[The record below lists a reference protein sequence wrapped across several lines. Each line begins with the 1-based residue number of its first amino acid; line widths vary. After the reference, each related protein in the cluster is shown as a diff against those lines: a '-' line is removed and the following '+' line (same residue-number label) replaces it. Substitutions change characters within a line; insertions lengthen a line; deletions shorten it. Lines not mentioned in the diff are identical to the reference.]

1 MMPNSTQNH
10 PLENEPRRDFLRS
23 SFALGVW
30 TLAVATPAVQAQ
42 TASPAAASLPPAPP
56 VLHSGP
62 GFAPW
67 LRFSPDGRLTLLSY
81 VVEMGQGTHT
91 GVAQIAADEL
101 DLPLSSIGI
110 EQAPVQPRYASPRL
124 KNYASFGSLGLG
136 LSYREMGEVCAA
148 ARALLMQAAA
158 QRWSVAAE
166 ACRTEQGQV
175 LHPDGILRLPYAQL
189 LAEAAQLS
197 AGANIKRKPRAD
209 WQQMGRSTPRLD
221 IPAKTDGSAIFG
233 IDVRRPGMLVAT
245 VLHAPRFGAKLLS
258 VDERPA
264 KAVAGVRKVVKLPG
278 ALAVVA
284 NSYWSAQKGLQALKP
299 KWSAGP
305 HAQTDSETLRAEMR
319 AAAMLSQ
326 GMPFDKRD
334 DPRIDDAA
342 AVAAA
347 AAAKQELDIV
357 YEVPFLAHA
366 PMEPMNAVAE
376 VGVGGIG
383 GIGGATLWL
392 STQSAQD
399 TQHSVAKAL
408 GLKPEQ
414 VTVHPQLIGGGFGRR
429 LENGFAV
436 EAALIA
442 KAMGK
447 PVQMIWSRE
456 TDMQAGGYRPAV
468 AARWRM
474 SLGADGMP
482 VALRVDTANPS
493 LLRHSGL
500 SNGPPS
506 PDLDWSAVMGLVQ
519 HDYEVGP
526 LQVKW
531 TNVDAGVPCGYW
543 RSVGASQNGFF
554 YECTVDRAA
563 ALAGIDP
570 LAYRLKLLAK
580 KPQTQ
585 KLLSALAERAGWGQ
599 PLPAG
604 HFRGLAMSAGNSA
617 RSAHIVHIS
626 LQGKGRFKIEKIY
639 AGVDVG
645 VMINP
650 LAVET
655 QMMGGTLFGLSA
667 ALAGEITLKDGQ
679 VQQGNF
685 NSYPLIDMAGTPPL
699 EVLVLGNG
707 ERPRGV
713 GEEGPASIGP
723 AIANALFAATG
734 EPVTRLPLSR
744 AGWERVL

>member
-1 MMPNSTQNH
+1 MMMNTEQGQGVDSA
-10 PLENEPRRDFLRS
+10 ERRNFLRS

-30 TLAVATPAVQAQ
+30 TLAVAIPAAEAQ
-42 TASPAAASLPPAPP
+42 TLSPPSPPAPAAP
-56 VLHSGP
+56 PMPPPMHSGP

-101 DLPLSSIGI
+101 DLPLSSISI

-175 LHPDGILRLPYAQL
+175 LHPDGLQRLPYAQL

-197 AGANIKRKPRAD
+197 AGANIKRKPPAN
-209 WQQMGRSTPRLD
+209 WQQMGRSVPRQD
-221 IPAKTDGSAIFG
+221 IPAKTDGSAVFG

-245 VLHAPRFGAKLLS
+245 VLHAPRFGAELLS

-305 HAQTDSETLRAEMR
+305 HGLTDSEALRAEMR
-319 AAAMLSQ
+319 AAAMLGQ
-326 GMPFDKRD
+326 GRPFDKQD

-342 AVAAA
+342 AAAA
-347 AAAKQELDIV
+347 AATAKHALDIV

-376 VGVGGIG
+376 VGAA
-383 GIGGATLWL
+383 GATLWL

-399 TQHSVAKAL
+399 TQYSVAKAL
-408 GLKPEQ
+408 GFKPEQ
-414 VTVHPQLIGGGFGRR
+414 VTVHPQLIGGSFGRR

-442 KAMGK
+442 KAVGK

-506 PDLDWSAVMGLVQ
+506 PDLDWSAVMGLLQ

-685 NSYPLIDMAGTPPL
+685 NSYPLVDMAGTPAL
-699 EVLVLGNG
+699 DVLVLGNG
-707 ERPRGV
+707 KRPQGV

-734 EPVTRLPLSR
+734 EPITRLPLSR
-744 AGWERVL
+744 AGWQRV